1 MIELGISRFGETT
14 LLEDGSKFSHFER
27 IQQLLDEIKLADK
40 VGLDIYGI
48 GEHHRNDFAVSS
60 LEMIIAVASSM
71 TEKITL
77 TSAVS
82 VLSSNDP
89 VRVFQ
94 QFSTLDLL
102 TKGRAELMVGRGSFS
117 ESFPLFG
124 YDLKDYNELFKEKLE
139 LLLKLNR
146 YRNIEWLGHYTQYIK
161 GSDIV
166 PRNVIH
172 KFDTKIL
179 QLTFEIRFFKRLLSL
194 NASLIQDVLS
204 WIFYF

>member
-1 MIELGISRFGETT
+1 MIELGISTFGETT

-60 LEMIIAVASSM
+60 PEMILAAASSM

-146 YRNIEWLGHYTQYIK
+146 YR
-161 GSDIV
+161 
-166 PRNVIH
+166 
-172 KFDTKIL
+172 IL
-179 QLTFEIRFFKRLLSL
+179 
-194 NASLIQDVLS
+194 NG
-204 WIFYF
+204 